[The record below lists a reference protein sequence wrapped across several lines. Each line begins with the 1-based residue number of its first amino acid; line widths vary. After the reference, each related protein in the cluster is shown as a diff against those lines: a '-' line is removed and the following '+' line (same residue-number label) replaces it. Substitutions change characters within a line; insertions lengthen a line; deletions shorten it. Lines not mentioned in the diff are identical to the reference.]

1 MALHLLR
8 ELVVGHVALILVL
21 EVSALE
27 YRFSLAQELL
37 VDIGPSHAF
46 EAVSGHQV
54 LELVVVGAAGSVV
67 A

>member
-8 ELVVGHVALILVL
+8 ELVVSHVALILVL

-54 LELVVVGAAGSVV
+54 LELVVVGAAGTVV

>member
-8 ELVVGHVALILVL
+8 ELVVSHVALILVL

-54 LELVVVGAAGSVV
+54 LELVVVGAARTVV